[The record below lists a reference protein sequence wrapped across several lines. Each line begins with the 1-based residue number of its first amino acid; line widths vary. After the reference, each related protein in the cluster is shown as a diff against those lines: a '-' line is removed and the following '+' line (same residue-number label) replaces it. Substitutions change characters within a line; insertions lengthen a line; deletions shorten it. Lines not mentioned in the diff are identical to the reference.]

1 MAFRA
6 FTVTFNTNKLFG
18 FAQYPETVRDLAIKD
33 STRETPWTLF
43 GKMLKENNATCDL
56 EIRPGNLTLDA
67 ANALIVSARNL
78 GINTLPSYSLVDDA
92 FPEPGDTTGIV
103 ATKPSLQ
110 TRVPFL
116 GDDALAHF
124 KTLFVSDAYRPT
136 QKHDLSTSDM
146 LGFMFNSMASKENAW
161 SNSAVYDARQRK
173 VAIHTVTGPQ
183 ELTMTAFLDA
193 VTPWFVDNVIN
204 CLKCIVH
211 DSDVDDGERAEAYH
225 CLHKLLTVVGVHSNS
240 IVTVADVITGRQKK
254 YKTTDRTQT
263 RDCIKAVMLKDN
275 IKVTFE
281 KLRRI
286 YFKPHPKTPDAK
298 KYIKKLNDIKE
309 ANGDNDWLKD
319 LRGYTN
325 PEFWKL

>member
-1 MAFRA
+1 MAFRVYMVTTDA
-6 FTVTFNTNKLFG
+6 GDVFTG
-18 FAQYPETVRDLAIKD
+18 IAQFPETVRDLAIKD
-33 STRETPWTLF
+33 SARDTPWTVL
-43 GKMLKENNATCDL
+43 GNVLKVHSGATFDINPKL
-56 EIRPGNLTLDA
+56 LTFQA
-67 ANALIVSARNL
+67 AQKIL
-78 GINTLPSYSLVDDA
+78 GSEINTLPSYSLVDDA

-103 ATKPSLQ
+103 AKIPYFQ

-136 QKHDLSTSDM
+136 QKHDLSTPDM

-161 SNSAVYDARQRK
+161 SNSAVHDTRQRK

-183 ELTMTAFLDA
+183 ELPMSAFLNA
-193 VTPWFVDNVIN
+193 VIPWFVDNVIN

-225 CLHKLLTVVGVHSNS
+225 CLRKLLTVDSVHSNS
-240 IVTVADVITGRQKK
+240 IVTVADVISGRQKT
-254 YKTTDRTQT
+254 YKTTERTKT
-263 RDCIKAVMLKDN
+263 RDCIRDVMLKDN
-275 IKVTFE
+275 IKVTYE

-286 YFKPHPKTPDAK
+286 YPKPHLKTPDAK
-298 KYIKKLNDIKE
+298 KYIKKLNAIKE